1 VRLPGEAPAVLSWN
15 RSGSTAQLPWA
26 AWEIATHSWPCS
38 AASSA
43 QSNRADWM
51 SFGMTRYIRTTS
63 VLIDEVQRDAV
74 ELLSPAQL
82 LRRDVLIEVEPP
94 RIDKR
99 RSLP

>member
-1 VRLPGEAPAVLSWN
+1 
-15 RSGSTAQLPWA
+15 
-26 AWEIATHSWPCS
+26 
-38 AASSA
+38 
-43 QSNRADWM
+43 M